1 MQQVQM
7 YYPVQGTNKFGT
19 TSFPLTKTFR
29 LDVSAHSA
37 DKTST
42 THTFKKG
49 SIILGWVAKVTT
61 ACASTASGELQLGF
75 TGEAMLSAA
84 TAVTSIDAIADVMG
98 PSATAAVF
106 GKAYVLTADDT
117 FDAINT
123 TGAFTAGALDVHVT
137 YIPPQDGVAPSTFK
151 GYTIT

>member
-29 LDVSAHSA
+29 LDESAHTQ
-37 DKTST
+37 DQTST
-42 THTFKKG
+42 THVFKKG
-49 SIILGWVAKVTT
+49 SIILDWVAKVTT
-61 ACASTASGELQLGF
+61 AVVGASGTLQLGF

-84 TAVTSIDAIADVMG
+84 TAVTSLDAIGDVMG
-98 PSATAAVF
+98 PSATAAEF

-117 FDAINT
+117 FDSINAT
-123 TGAFTAGALDVHVT
+123 TAFTAGALDVHVT

>member
-61 ACASTASGELQLGF
+61 ACASTASGKLQLGF
-75 TGEAMLSAA
+75 TGAAMLSAA